1 MAASPVLARAAAVVP
16 AFNPYAL
23 WLDPRAQ
30 PRPDHED
37 ADAGRVGVVVVPQ
50 ADADRPTPSLGLLRQ
65 VQAHLRA
72 RCPAT
77 ADVWVAGPEWIAV
90 RVTATVTPL
99 SVAEADEVGARV
111 ERALESF
118 LHPLRGGPGGR
129 GWEFGRKPHRSDLF
143 ALVMEVEGVDS
154 VPSLEVAL
162 EPDSTDPE
170 RRVALQRLLR
180 RPLGGR
186 PEQPELERELR
197 RWLDRALVY
206 SGRHQISV
214 APSVTP

>member
-1 MAASPVLARAAAVVP
+1 M
-16 AFNPYAL
+16 
-23 WLDPRAQ
+23 
-30 PRPDHED
+30 
-37 ADAGRVGVVVVPQ
+37 
-50 ADADRPTPSLGLLRQ
+50 
-65 VQAHLRA
+65 
-72 RCPAT
+72 
-77 ADVWVAGPEWIAV
+77 

-99 SVAEADEVGARV
+99 RVAGADEVGARV

-118 LHPLRGGPGGR
+118 LHPLSGGPGGR

-143 ALVMEVEGVDS
+143 ALVMGVEGVDS
-154 VPSLEVAL
+154 VPGLEVAL

-206 SGRHQISV
+206 SGDHRITV
-214 APSVTP
+214 ALDQQAVQLRIDRIDTGPARTGP